1 MEIEKI
7 KIDKNHT
14 IELRKIDTGSN
25 YNKGV
30 RLLTNNVV
38 VYGYIAKDGTP
49 NETIKTDVLEWISK
63 KQNNSLLQ
71 SLLK

>member
-1 MEIEKI
+1 MAIEKI
-7 KIDKNHT
+7 KIDNTHI
-14 IELRKIDTGSN
+14 IELRKLDTGSN

-38 VYGYIAKDGTP
+38 VYGYIAKDGTT
-49 NETIKTDVLEWISK
+49 NEAIKTDALEWLER
-63 KQNNSLLQ
+63 KQDNSLLQ